1 MKTGRE
7 SICSHQHEKAP
18 VAGEGT
24 VKVFQESQHP
34 IHKVFTVASIS
45 LWRGGLADCNGRWLA
60 LWKSTIEDMERK
72 LTIVFFDAG
81 GGHRSAAEALK
92 SVLENQEQPWRVE
105 LLNLQEQLDKLDIV
119 RKLTGIRL
127 QDAYNLILR
136 KGWTRLTP
144 QLLPAMQSVIRMF
157 HRPTVKMLQDYWRQN
172 PTDLVLSVIPHFN
185 RAMAESI
192 RKTTPR
198 TAFVTLLTDFADYPP
213 HFWIE
218 RQKQFLICGSERAEQ
233 QAFALGHDRD
243 HVFLASGMIMKPK
256 FYQRTSVDRKSERG
270 RLGLDSDI
278 PVGIVLFGGHGSG
291 TMLHIVKRINAVS
304 IKVQLILICGKNT
317 KLQNAIKS
325 LKTRFPIFVEG
336 FTQNVDHYMALSDFF
351 IGKPGPGSIS
361 EALQFHL
368 PVIVECNSRT
378 LPQERYNAQ
387 WVTEKRV
394 GIVLKSFRHVTEG
407 VQQLLDPTTFAE
419 FRKNAEAY
427 TNRALFEIP
436 QFLDTIAYRQ
446 SSIQNTETVLQIAE
460 EA

>member
-105 LLNLQEQLDKLDIV
+105 LLNRQEQLDKLDIV

-144 QLLPAMQSVIRMF
+144 QLLPIMQSVIRMF
-157 HRPTVKMLQDYWRQN
+157 HRPTVKMLQECWRQN

-192 RKTTPR
+192 RKATPR
-198 TAFVTLLTDFADYPP
+198 TAFVTILTDIADYPP

-218 RQKQFLICGSERAEQ
+218 RQKQFLICGSGRAVEQ
-233 QAFALGHDRD
+233 ARALGHEDKRI
-243 HVFLASGMIMKPK
+243 FRTSGMILHPR
-256 FYQRTSVDRKSERG
+256 FYEPLAIDRAEER
-270 RLGLDSDI
+270 RKLGLD
-278 PVGIVLFGGHGSG
+278 
-291 TMLHIVKRINAVS
+291 
-304 IKVQLILICGKNT
+304 
-317 KLQNAIKS
+317 
-325 LKTRFPIFVEG
+325 
-336 FTQNVDHYMALSDFF
+336 
-351 IGKPGPGSIS
+351 
-361 EALQFHL
+361 
-368 PVIVECNSRT
+368 
-378 LPQERYNAQ
+378 PQR
-387 WVTEKRV
+387 
-394 GIVLKSFRHVTEG
+394 
-407 VQQLLDPTTFAE
+407 PTG
-419 FRKNAEAY
+419 
-427 TNRALFEIP
+427 L
-436 QFLDTIAYRQ
+436 
-446 SSIQNTETVLQIAE
+446 VM
-460 EA
+460 

>member
-218 RQKQFLICGSERAEQ
+218 RQKQFLICGTERAEQ

>member
-1 MKTGRE
+1 MSDSSGR
-7 SICSHQHEKAP
+7 
-18 VAGEGT
+18 
-24 VKVFQESQHP
+24 
-34 IHKVFTVASIS
+34 
-45 LWRGGLADCNGRWLA
+45 RLA
-60 LWKSTIEDMERK
+60 LWKSTIDDMDRK

-92 SVLENQEQPWRVE
+92 SVLENQEVPWRVE

-119 RKLTGIRL
+119 RKATGIRI

-144 QLLPAMQSVIRMF
+144 QLLPLMQGVIRMY
-157 HRPTVKMLQDYWRQN
+157 HRPTVKMLQEYWKQN

-185 RAMAESI
+185 RALVESI

-198 TAFVTLLTDFADYPP
+198 TAFVTVLTDFADYPP
-213 HFWIE
+213 HFWME
-218 RQKQFLICGSERAEQ
+218 RESQYLICGTERAEQ
-233 QAFALGHDRD
+233 QALDLGHDRE
-243 HVFLASGMIMKPK
+243 HVFLASGMIMKAK
-256 FYQRTSVDRKSERG
+256 FYQKTSVNVSEERR
-270 RLGLDSDI
+270 RLGLKPDV

-291 TMLHIVKRINAVS
+291 TMLNIVKRINATSV
-304 IKVQLILICGKNT
+304 KVQLILICGKNQ

-325 LKTRFPIFVEG
+325 VKTRFPMFVEG
-336 FTQNVDHYMALSDFF
+336 YTQNVDYYMALSDFF

-368 PVIVECNSRT
+368 PVIVECNGRT

-394 GIVLKSFRHVTEG
+394 GIVLKSFRHITEG
-407 VQQLLDPTTFAE
+407 VEQLLDPTTFAE

-436 QFLDTIAYRQ
+436 QFLNVILQRHRSSLDGTATRVGVNGADEPDTAAAAPNATSYV
-446 SSIQNTETVLQIAE
+446 T
-460 EA
+460 

>member
-1 MKTGRE
+1 
-7 SICSHQHEKAP
+7 
-18 VAGEGT
+18 
-24 VKVFQESQHP
+24 
-34 IHKVFTVASIS
+34 
-45 LWRGGLADCNGRWLA
+45 
-60 LWKSTIEDMERK
+60 MERT

-92 SVLENQEQPWRVE
+92 SVLENQEQPWSVE

-144 QLLPAMQSVIRMF
+144 QLLPAMQTVIRMF
-157 HRPTVKMLQDYWRQN
+157 HRPTVKMLQEYWRQN
-172 PTDLVLSVIPHFN
+172 PTDLVLSAIPHFN
-185 RAMAESI
+185 RALAESI

-198 TAFVTLLTDFADYPP
+198 TAFVTLLTDFADYAP

-218 RQKQFLICGSERAEQ
+218 RQKQFLICGTERAQQ
-233 QAFALGHDRD
+233 QAFELGHDRD

-256 FYQRTSVDRKSERG
+256 FYQRTSVNVSEERK
-270 RLGLDSDI
+270 RLGLKPDV

-291 TMLHIVKRINAVS
+291 TMLDIVKRINTAPV
-304 IKVQLILICGKNT
+304 KVQLILICGKNK
-317 KLQNAIKS
+317 KLQTAIKN
-325 LKTRFPIFVEG
+325 LETRFPIFVEG
-336 FTQNVDHYMALSDFF
+336 FTQNVDYYMSLSDFF
-351 IGKPGPGSIS
+351 IGKPGPGSIT

-368 PVIVECNSRT
+368 PVIVECNGRT

-394 GIVLKSFRHVTEG
+394 GIVLKSFRRITEG
-407 VQQLLDPTTFAE
+407 VEQLLDPMTFAE
-419 FRKNAEAY
+419 LRKNAEAY

-436 QFLDTIAYRQ
+436 QFLDTIAFRQ
-446 SSIQNTETVLQIAE
+446 SSIQSTETVLANS
-460 EA
+460 

>member
-1 MKTGRE
+1 
-7 SICSHQHEKAP
+7 
-18 VAGEGT
+18 
-24 VKVFQESQHP
+24 
-34 IHKVFTVASIS
+34 
-45 LWRGGLADCNGRWLA
+45 
-60 LWKSTIEDMERK
+60 MERK

-105 LLNLQEQLDKLDIV
+105 LLNLQEQLNKLDIV

-243 HVFLASGMIMKPK
+243 HIFLASGMIMKPK

-368 PVIVECNSRT
+368 PVIVECNGRT